1 MKLWKVMSIFAMGSF
16 FVACSETKEEEDNTP
31 DCSNT
36 PKLTKSC
43 LAGEW
48 EMGPDVLTRMAA
60 LKDFDPQN
68 VGASLPSDI
77 PYNQNRYVLKF
88 VIDASSK
95 DKPSTPDSIYYYLY
109 NDEYE
114 CDPCLSK
121 GTFTLSADSTSIS
134 LNMIGELADI
144 NGAFPVGV
152 YGDTLGHIIS
162 WPASTKPTFSLPSI
176 VKTAE
181 VFYRSIPIE

>member
-31 DCSNT
+31 DCST
-36 PKLTKSC
+36 ASKLTKSC

-48 EMGPDVLTRMAA
+48 EMGPNVLTRMAA
-60 LKDFDPQN
+60 LKDLDPQN
-68 VGASLPSDI
+68 VGVALPPDI
-77 PYNQNRYVLKF
+77 PTDENMYVLKF

-109 NDEYE
+109 NDSYS
-114 CDPCLSK
+114 CGPCLTK
-121 GTFTLSADSTSIS
+121 GTFTISADSTSIS
-134 LNMIGELADI
+134 MNLIGELADI
-144 NGAFPVGV
+144 NGTFPVGI
-152 YGDTLGHIIS
+152 YGDSLGHILS

-181 VFYRSIPIE
+181 VFYRSIPTE